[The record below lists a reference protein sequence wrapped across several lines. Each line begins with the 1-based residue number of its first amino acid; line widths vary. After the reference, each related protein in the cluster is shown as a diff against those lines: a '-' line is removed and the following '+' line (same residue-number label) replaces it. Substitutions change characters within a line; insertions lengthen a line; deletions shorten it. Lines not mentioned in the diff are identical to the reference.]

1 MASPSCL
8 LTVLAGL
15 TVIASLSLTTDA
27 LPITS
32 RPVED
37 IQRMVWKDWVN
48 LGPEQQTLE
57 KEKKVTAKSIFTLPF
72 RHCPPHHTL
81 YNELCIPQSNIN
93 PNQLIVQELILAET
107 ANGKP
112 PPAPIADYD
121 YGDEP
126 EDSDEIVFDIGGI
139 PSPAIGPVQPSGQDQ
154 ALPSEDAP
162 LKFNIFEKKFPTGTG
177 EPDTELGA
185 LLGAIPP
192 PVATNTTAPESSS
205 SPPPPGY
212 GMDDGNRIANGDLQA
227 SSSNALA
234 TTATLTLPSS
244 TTTTTTSTTTTT
256 TTSRSDIGNVEAIVL
271 PADGSAVQLVTG
283 SLTDGGEPDAKTNG
297 NRKPNMEAE
306 ADLAQLLKDDAFVP
320 AYEGSI
326 EVLQPPFSHR
336 RVSPPLSAVLEVK
349 NTAITTTSDEDEDL
363 EIKGSSEEGEEETTT
378 TDIVPV
384 PEEEDASTTIA
395 TDEDETTDIVESSLT
410 PTTMDPETETE
421 TERATTLES
430 LVPDLDEGKNGLVLI
445 KSKVQPVQ
453 VTTTTASTSA
463 SGSDAYTSST
473 SDRFHYQHFED
484 VAAGSST
491 TSATSQATS
500 QATESSSS
508 SNSIRNRSQLLEES
522 DNLMTNTIGE
532 EEEEGHKTT
541 SEINVEQELKLIN
554 ELVKNKMK
562 LQMRTATSEATTE
575 SSSSQA
581 WSKVMPELATST
593 ATSTATATSTTTE
606 TALPETTTSQA
617 ATTTLS
623 ISNRS
628 NRNSKIIRVD
638 PSPETATATKA
649 TLTSNSNSNS
659 NMSDGYTPFWW
670 LPNIGWRLDR
680 QVDGNGEDRSLLLRF
695 FSTFR
700 GSDRSSEGLR

>member
-8 LTVLAGL
+8 LTVLGL
-15 TVIASLSLTTDA
+15 TVLAALRADS

-32 RPVED
+32 RPIEGP
-37 IQRMVWKDWVN
+37 IQRMVWEDWVN
-48 LGPEQQTLE
+48 LGPEEQALVAH
-57 KEKKVTAKSIFTLPF
+57 KKVTAKSIFTLPF

-107 ANGKP
+107 GNGKP

-126 EDSDEIVFDIGGI
+126 EESDEIAFDIGGI
-139 PSPAIGPVQPSGQDQ
+139 PPAMSPPSGQDQ

-177 EPDTELGA
+177 EPDTD

-192 PVATNTTAPESSS
+192 PAVPPAPKASNASTTTT
-205 SPPPPGY
+205 PPPPPLPLPQGD
-212 GMDDGNRIANGDLQA
+212 GPMDGNRIANGDLQA

-244 TTTTTTSTTTTT
+244 TTTST
-256 TTSRSDIGNVEAIVL
+256 TTSRIDIGNVEAIVL
-271 PADGSAVQLVTG
+271 PADGSSVQLVTG
-283 SLTDGGEPDAKTNG
+283 SLNDDDGGDEADAKASATHN
-297 NRKPNMEAE
+297 PNAE

-336 RVSPPLSAVLEVK
+336 RVSPPLSAVLDVK
-349 NTAITTTSDEDEDL
+349 TTTQMEDDM
-363 EIKGSSEEGEEETTT
+363 EIEGSSEESDDTTT

-384 PEEEDASTTIA
+384 SGEEEVDASTTIA
-395 TDEDETTDIVESSLT
+395 TDDDNYDDDETTDIMESSLT
-410 PTTMDPETETE
+410 PTTMNPETT
-421 TERATTLES
+421 ASSSSSTL
-430 LVPDLDEGKNGLVLI
+430 LVPDIDEGKNGLVLI

-453 VTTTTASTSA
+453 VTTTTASGTA
-463 SGSDAYTSST
+463 SVTEAYTSST

-484 VAAGSST
+484 VAASST
-491 TSATSQATS
+491 TSETSETPATS
-500 QATESSSS
+500 TESTSS
-508 SNSIRNRSQLLEES
+508 SNSIRNASELLEES

-532 EEEEGHKTT
+532 EDGHKTT
-541 SEINVEQELKLIN
+541 SEINVQQELKLIN
-554 ELVKNKMK
+554 ELVKSKRLSQLRK
-562 LQMRTATSEATTE
+562 QQEQAATSTEAT
-575 SSSSQA
+575 SSSQA
-581 WSKVMPELATST
+581 WSKVMPELATSS
-593 ATSTATATSTTTE
+593 ATSSATSTTTE

-617 ATTTLS
+617 ATTTIS
-623 ISNRS
+623 INNRS
-628 NRNSKIIRVD
+628 NRNSKIIRVE
-638 PSPETATATKA
+638 PSPSAATATAATETATKT
-649 TLTSNSNSNS
+649 TLTSNSNT
-659 NMSDGYTPFWW
+659 SDGYTPFWW

-700 GSDRSSEGLR
+700 GSDRSPMR

>member
-8 LTVLAGL
+8 LTVLGL
-15 TVIASLSLTTDA
+15 TVLAALRADS

-32 RPVED
+32 RPIEGP
-37 IQRMVWKDWVN
+37 IQRMVWEDWVN
-48 LGPEQQTLE
+48 LGPEEQALVAH
-57 KEKKVTAKSIFTLPF
+57 KKVTAKSIFTLPF

-107 ANGKP
+107 GNGKP

-121 YGDEP
+121 YGNEP
-126 EDSDEIVFDIGGI
+126 EESDEVAFDIGGI
-139 PSPAIGPVQPSGQDQ
+139 PPPAMSPSSGQDQ

-177 EPDTELGA
+177 EPDTD

-192 PVATNTTAPESSS
+192 PAVPPAPKASNATTTTT
-205 SPPPPGY
+205 PPPPGD
-212 GMDDGNRIANGDLQA
+212 GPMDGNRIANGDLQA

-244 TTTTTTSTTTTT
+244 TTTSTTTSS
-256 TTSRSDIGNVEAIVL
+256 TTSRIDIGNVEAIVL
-271 PADGSAVQLVTG
+271 PADGSSVQLVTG
-283 SLTDGGEPDAKTNG
+283 SLTDDDDDDSGDEADAKASATHN
-297 NRKPNMEAE
+297 PNAE

-336 RVSPPLSAVLEVK
+336 RVSPPLSAVLDVK
-349 NTAITTTSDEDEDL
+349 TTTTQLEDDM
-363 EIKGSSEEGEEETTT
+363 EIEGSSEESDETTT

-384 PEEEDASTTIA
+384 SGEEEVDEASTTIA
-395 TDEDETTDIVESSLT
+395 TDDGDDDDDETTDIVESSLT
-410 PTTMDPETETE
+410 PTTMDPETTSSSSLSSS
-421 TERATTLES
+421 TL

-453 VTTTTASTSA
+453 VTTTTTTTASTSA
-463 SGSDAYTSST
+463 SVTDAYTSST

-484 VAAGSST
+484 VAATSST
-491 TSATSQATS
+491 TSATSTPA
-500 QATESSSS
+500 ESTSS
-508 SNSIRNRSQLLEES
+508 SNSIRNASQLLEES

-532 EEEEGHKTT
+532 EDGHKTT
-541 SEINVEQELKLIN
+541 SEINVQQELKLIN
-554 ELVKNKMK
+554 ELVKNKR
-562 LQMRTATSEATTE
+562 LSQMRKQQDQVATSTEAT
-575 SSSSQA
+575 SSSQA
-581 WSKVMPELATST
+581 WSKIMPELATS
-593 ATSTATATSTTTE
+593 STTE
-606 TALPETTTSQA
+606 TALPESTTTTSQT

-623 ISNRS
+623 INNRS
-628 NRNSKIIRVD
+628 NRNSKIIRVET
-638 PSPETATATKA
+638 SPTATATATSTKA
-649 TLTSNSNSNS
+649 TLTSNT
-659 NMSDGYTPFWW
+659 SDGYTPFWW

-700 GSDRSSEGLR
+700 GSDRTPMR